1 MSHHAKKKT
10 GLDINTFMLT
20 QSKLEST
27 SIFISFSFIVGV
39 FKGVKGWLQ
48 LRRTMGYVKEKL

>member
-10 GLDINTFMLT
+10 SLNINTFMLT

-27 SIFISFSFIVGV
+27 NIFISFSFIVCV

-48 LRRTMGYVKEKL
+48 LRRTMGYVKEEL